1 MRIALASFILFA
13 AVSVSAQPSASQPT
27 KVVASAPASAPVKLV
42 AATHPPVVPVAAT
55 TQPLG
60 KVAGVDDMS
69 GVTGTITKAIDT
81 SNWRVVATAAL
92 LFLIWV
98 LRAIGAKFWKFI
110 GTDRGGALLALISG
124 VLVALING
132 WASGK
137 TFSITWVIQGI
148 EMGVSAA
155 GGWVVAKRLI
165 SPTDKKE
172 EKAAADLAAATPP
185 SPPAT

>member
-1 MRIALASFILFA
+1 MKRIGIALAGLVAFIWITAFA
-13 AVSVSAQPSASQPT
+13 LGAASQPT
-27 KVVASAPASAPVKLV
+27 SQPASAPAKAVPAV
-42 AATHPPVVPVAAT
+42 ATAAQLPVVPAA

-81 SNWRVVATAAL
+81 SNWRIVATAAL
-92 LFLIWV
+92 LFIIWV

-165 SPTDKKE
+165 SPSDKKTDDKPADPKPE
-172 EKAAADLAAATPP
+172 PDPAA
-185 SPPAT
+185 